1 MKRGCY
7 WINGNQFRRRSHEMK
22 EVIGMAEKPR
32 VARETEIIAGSLT
45 GFDDAV
51 KVGFARASKT
61 LRGITG
67 MRVVDFRVA
76 VEKSKIIEYRVR
88 LEVIFLL
95 EK

>member
-1 MKRGCY
+1 
-7 WINGNQFRRRSHEMK
+7 MK
-22 EVIGMAEKPR
+22 EVIGMVAEHRIAR
-32 VARETEIIAGSLT
+32 VTEVTAGSPK

-67 MRVVDFRVA
+67 MRVIEFRVA
-76 VEKSKIIEYRVR
+76 AEQGKIVEYRVR
-88 LEVIFLL
+88 LEVIFIL

>member
-1 MKRGCY
+1 MGFLIKKH
-7 WINGNQFRRRSHEMK
+7 IKKK
-22 EVIGMAEKPR
+22 EVIRMAEKQR
-32 VARETEIIAGSLT
+32 VARVTEIIAGSPK

-51 KVGFARASKT
+51 SIGFARASKT

-67 MRVVDFRVA
+67 MRVMEFRVA
-76 VEKSKIIEYRVR
+76 VENAKIVEYRVR

>member
-1 MKRGCY
+1 MDLPPRIWQRLQIEDSYEK
-7 WINGNQFRRRSHEMK
+7 E
-22 EVIGMAEKPR
+22 EVIRMAEKDR
-32 VARETEIIAGSLT
+32 VARVTEIIAGSPR

-51 KVGFARASKT
+51 SVGFARASKT

-67 MRVVDFRVA
+67 MRVIEFRVA
-76 VEKSKIIEYRVR
+76 VENAKIVEYRVR

>member
-1 MKRGCY
+1 
-7 WINGNQFRRRSHEMK
+7 
-22 EVIGMAEKPR
+22 MADKDR
-32 VARETEIIAGSLT
+32 VARVTEIIAGSPK

-67 MRVVDFRVA
+67 MRVAEFRVS
-76 VEKSKIIEYRVR
+76 VENTKIVEYRVR
-88 LEVIFLL
+88 LEVIFVL